1 MNRVA
6 SLVMVVTLCLVGFLG
21 FRLFETASTLYENN
35 QSLRKGNEQIY
46 KELELVTNMLYENSD
61 LLMRFTH
68 YQNNHDPETKQE
80 LLCPE
85 CTSLWPPEKKKQHWE
100 NFALTPT
107 EEMEIHNQ
115 MISYSAED
123 AIYDTKEIATQIRR
137 LTGGLM
143 IQHDKLKYTLL
154 KMRYGDDPD
163 VSVDPPVQRNRH
175 VQDEIYLKFQGL
187 RRSVWQDKIE
197 DKDGSEAL
205 QDLYDAIETNI
216 RPELHDK
223 LAPLVASIRYAEN
236 GRSGR
241 EYGVLHPNVEPT
253 YRSQAGWCA
262 ATVQKNWDRYEQ
274 QYGNTEN
281 FDEYIAFL
289 GSRYCPIDDPRD
301 TMGLNKYWVNNVSK
315 FYKSYFE

>member
-1 MNRVA
+1 
-6 SLVMVVTLCLVGFLG
+6 
-21 FRLFETASTLYENN
+21 
-35 QSLRKGNEQIY
+35 
-46 KELELVTNMLYENSD
+46 
-61 LLMRFTH
+61 MRFTH

-100 NFALTPT
+100 DFALTPN

-197 DKDGSEAL
+197 DKDGPEAL

-216 RPELHDK
+216 RPELRDK

-262 ATVQKNWDRYEQ
+262 ATVQKNWDRYKQ
-274 QYGNTEN
+274 QEDDTKN

-289 GSRYCPIDDPRD
+289 GNKYCPIDDPRD
-301 TMGLNKYWVNNVSK
+301 IIGLNSNWIRNVSS
-315 FYKSYFE
+315 FYQEFK